1 MDTYHHWIRLPLHGF
16 SVASILPGTSS
27 CENRWIQTNRCYLM
41 LAEMQTL
48 CLLYYTI
55 ITYYI
60 YIYIWWTNSICVL
73 PSFSTSKNGG
83 LRRKRWT
90 PQRAIMWHD
99 DLDALAP
106 VTKKV
111 GGRRFGDDENWH
123 VFTKHGE
130 IDRHQEIFIESL
142 EFYQLNQ
149 EILGFYRFK
158 ISKYW
163 WILELS
169 SKGQIVPSKYDQNE
183 HEVVPQMGFWPFNII
198 DSWAG
203 FTQSRCYQNG
213 DLSNGNG
220 SFVLPTKNQDFRL
233 IWFHYQKWL
242 FYRTKYWD
250 LMEKCGK
257 IMFCFFK
264 FIPSGPPWSAHLHGE
279 VILSGVSNCISDYRR
294 VTVCNMFMVESSS
307 WEFSLKS
314 SGHDV
319 FKKLYFL
326 RDIPGQQK
334 KQFYFLRKSCCLT
347 VSYSLRGLPWI
358 LLGI

>member
-1 MDTYHHWIRLPLHGF
+1 MIYMFSIIYTYIY
-16 SVASILPGTSS
+16 V
-27 CENRWIQTNRCYLM
+27 C
-41 LAEMQTL
+41 
-48 CLLYYTI
+48 
-55 ITYYI
+55 I
-60 YIYIWWTNSICVL
+60 YIYVRRWTNSICVL
-73 PSFSTSKNGG
+73 PSFSTCKNGG

-123 VFTKHGE
+123 VFTKHEE

-183 HEVVPQMGFWPFNII
+183 HEVVPQMGFWPFNIM
-198 DSWAG
+198 DSWVG
-203 FTQSRCYQNG
+203 FTQSRCYQKWW
-213 DLSNGNG
+213 SQQREWE
-220 SFVLPTKNQDFRL
+220 FVLPTKNLDFRL
-233 IWFHYQKWL
+233 ILFHYQKWL
-242 FYRTKYWD
+242 FNRTKYWD

-264 FIPSGPPWSAHLHGE
+264 FIPSG
-279 VILSGVSNCISDYRR
+279 
-294 VTVCNMFMVESSS
+294 T
-307 WEFSLKS
+307 SLLCT
-314 SGHDV
+314 
-319 FKKLYFL
+319 FA
-326 RDIPGQQK
+326 
-334 KQFYFLRKSCCLT
+334 
-347 VSYSLRGLPWI
+347 W
-358 LLGI
+358 

>member
-1 MDTYHHWIRLPLHGF
+1 
-16 SVASILPGTSS
+16 
-27 CENRWIQTNRCYLM
+27 
-41 LAEMQTL
+41 
-48 CLLYYTI
+48 
-55 ITYYI
+55 
-60 YIYIWWTNSICVL
+60 
-73 PSFSTSKNGG
+73 
-83 LRRKRWT
+83 
-90 PQRAIMWHD
+90 MWHD

-220 SFVLPTKNQDFRL
+220 SFVLPTKNLDFRL

-294 VTVCNMFMVESSS
+294 VTVCNMFMVESCRIQLFWEWMVNLGLYIYYYIILYIS
-307 WEFSLKS
+307 WWRTGAEWVNGAGQWMGFILAIQLSLFTS
-314 SGHDV
+314 ILVAYES
-319 FKKLYFL
+319 
-326 RDIPGQQK
+326 IPIN
-334 KQFYFLRKSCCLT
+334 R
-347 VSYSLRGLPWI
+347 V
-358 LLGI
+358 